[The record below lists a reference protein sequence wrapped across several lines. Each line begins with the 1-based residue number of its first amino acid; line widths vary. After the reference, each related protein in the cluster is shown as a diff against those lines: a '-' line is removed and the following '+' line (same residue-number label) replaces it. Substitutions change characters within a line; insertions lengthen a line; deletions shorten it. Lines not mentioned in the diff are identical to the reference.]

1 MPKEEPVEPVFAP
14 PMDGV
19 EVTEFDATADS
30 GQVQAPF
37 EEYPSSFAPADET
50 IHEAPAS
57 RETESLEP
65 ELVSSFEIP
74 PAPETMKRAWFPP
87 PPASPTVPL
96 FVPSLAVAG
105 TAAATNDA
113 ILGLEPGT
121 RPLLA
126 LRARRQEAEVEEQ
139 SPLPARP
146 ELRRP
151 TPSLSHLA
159 RAEQPVGVGFWL
171 LLIFVLFV
179 FMGVLGYFV
188 LSPWLA
194 HPVGRGAVALNG
206 PALPVAF
213 VVAQRDNP
221 VSELPVSGTVEPS
234 RETAIYARTTGYVR
248 DWLVDIGDQVK
259 SGEVLAELDTPEVD
273 HQLVQARA
281 ASDQAKASLALAQN
295 EADRWT
301 GMVQAHAVSQQ
312 DADARIAARNEAQ
325 ANFDAAEANVG
336 RLVDMENFKEI
347 RAPYAGKITARNL
360 EVGTLV
366 GTGPGPAGS
375 ELFRLIE
382 TDPVRIFVDV
392 PDANAPA
399 IHRGVAAKLQVAAY
413 PNRTYSG
420 AVVRDAGALDPKTHA
435 LRTEVR
441 VANPDGSLMPGT
453 TASVRLLLISA
464 QPALLVPA
472 STLIATAAGKSVA
485 RLLPLDGRE
494 VVRLTPVE
502 IGRDFGSEVEVLANL
517 HDGDRLVANP
527 PADLKDGTVVDARP
541 LEAAIASPSL
551 LPPHPSA
558 PRA

>member
-1 MPKEEPVEPVFAP
+1 MDEAVGLAEPETITEPA
-14 PMDGV
+14 
-19 EVTEFDATADS
+19 EFDAPSEQYPAW
-30 GQVQAPF
+30 VLPP
-37 EEYPSSFAPADET
+37 EEA
-50 IHEAPAS
+50 IHETPA
-57 RETESLEP
+57 EAELEP
-65 ELVSSFEIP
+65 ESVSSASFEIP

-96 FVPSLAVAG
+96 FVPSLVSAG

-126 LRARRQEAEVEEQ
+126 LRARRQEAEEQ
-139 SPLPARP
+139 APVPPRP

-159 RAEQPVGVGFWL
+159 RAEQPVGLGFWL
-171 LLIFVLFV
+171 LLIFVLLV
-179 FMGVLGYFV
+179 FMGLLGYFV
-188 LSPWLA
+188 LSPWLT
-194 HPVGRGAVALNG
+194 HPVDGSAVVLEG
-206 PALPVAF
+206 PARPVAF

-221 VSELPVSGTVEPS
+221 VVELPVSGTVEPS

-259 SGEVLAELDTPEVD
+259 AGEVLAELDTPEID

-336 RLVDMENFKEI
+336 RLVDMEMFKEI

-366 GTGPGPAGS
+366 GAGPGPAGS

-382 TDPVRIFVDV
+382 TDPVRVFVDV

-399 IHRGVAAKLQVAAY
+399 IRKGVAAKLQVAAY

-472 STLIATAAGKSVA
+472 NTLIVTAAGRSVA
-485 RLLPLDGRE
+485 RLLPMDGRE
-494 VVRLTPVE
+494 IVRLTPVQ
-502 IGRDFGSEVEVLANL
+502 IGRDFGSEVEVLANVR
-517 HDGDRLVANP
+517 DGDRLVANP

-541 LEAAIASPSL
+541 LEASVASPAL